1 MADHE
6 YQPHPDTGKCVVC
19 AVKGAFGRGQCRWCG
34 HVRAMHDGVVDPIVL
49 KRYETTI
56 LGPGNKP
63 VKSSSVKWTP
73 TACAAEHCACRT
85 YEI

>member
-56 LGPGNKP
+56 LGHGNKP
-63 VKSSSVKWTP
+63 VKSSSVRWTP

-85 YEI
+85 YEV